1 MKQAMKPS
9 VRSHHSVRE
18 NNLPGRRFQR
28 KKRLIL
34 TLGVIATQGLMG
46 LYAQRGIRE
55 LSEQE
60 IMDLMVGSSIQATR
74 GNDSARMIKRM
85 KEAIADGK
93 KFMMISVEDLP
104 DSWNVV
110 VPCGVGGGE
119 MWESV
124 TDRLKKQNAPVLRNT
139 ALRAVR
145 FLSEYMGKEFNAL
158 IRNEPAQSTRVAL
171 LTAAELGIPI
181 VDACLSGRARPE
193 VQQQTPFVQGIPS
206 YPVSFVTT
214 WGDRIIIDRAVDD
227 YRVED
232 LSRAIA
238 IASGGGVW
246 MAMNAMSGE
255 TTKKCVIKNNLS
267 QAILFGRTVREACEN
282 GQDPIAALVRVSYG
296 YRLFDG
302 IVVKAEHEK
311 KNGFTWS
318 NVELEGRGD
327 FEGHTYRIFVKNEN
341 ILSWFDGNPDVM
353 PPDLI
358 CNLDPKTGDALP
370 GWNIRGYP
378 LGTEVAMVGIPAS
391 DLWRSAAGI
400 EVMGPRHFGF
410 DLDYIPI
417 EELQRNRKQGG
428 ISR

>member
-1 MKQAMKPS
+1 MAWIEAPGEEIELIEGGRFMDLDWLKP
-9 VRSHHSVRE
+9 RE
-18 NNLPGRRFQR
+18 NNLPGQR
-28 KKRLIL
+28 YQRTKRLIL
-34 TLGVIATQGLMG
+34 TLGMIATQCLMG
-46 LYAQRGIRE
+46 LYAQQGIRE

-60 IMDLMVGSSIQATR
+60 VMDLMVGSSIQATR

-85 KEAIADGK
+85 KEAIEDGK
-93 KFMMISVEDLP
+93 KFTMISVEDLP

-124 TDRLKKQNAPVLRNT
+124 TDRLKEQNAPVLRNT

-158 IRNEPAQSTRVAL
+158 IRNEPAQSTQVAL
-171 LTAAELGIPI
+171 LTAAELGIPM

-193 VQQQTPFVQGIPS
+193 VQQQIPFIQGIQS

-282 GQDPIAALVRVSYG
+282 GQDPIAALVRLESGSYAA
-296 YRLFDG
+296 R
-302 IVVKAEHEK
+302 
-311 KNGFTWS
+311 
-318 NVELEGRGD
+318 
-327 FEGHTYRIFVKNEN
+327 
-341 ILSWFDGNPDVM
+341 
-353 PPDLI
+353 PDLQSGFQ
-358 CNLDPKTGDALP
+358 NRGHSSRLEHKRLSLGHGSGDGGHSGFGSLEKRGRDRGHGPPAFRIRP
-370 GWNIRGYP
+370 GLYP
-378 LGTEVAMVGIPAS
+378 
-391 DLWRSAAGI
+391 D
-400 EVMGPRHFGF
+400 
-410 DLDYIPI
+410 
-417 EELQRNRKQGG
+417 
-428 ISR
+428 

>member
-1 MKQAMKPS
+1 MKVA
-9 VRSHHSVRE
+9 SHE
-18 NNLPGRRFQR
+18 NYLPGQKNRK
-28 KKRLIL
+28 KKRL
-34 TLGVIATQGLMG
+34 VISLALIVTQCLIG
-46 LYAQRGIRE
+46 LYAQQGIRE

-74 GNDSARMIKRM
+74 GNDSARMMRRM
-85 KEAIADGK
+85 KAAIEEGK
-93 KFMMISVEDLP
+93 KFMMISVDDLP

-124 TDRLKKQNAPVLRNT
+124 LDRLKKQNAPVLRNT
-139 ALRAVR
+139 AFRAVR
-145 FLSEYMGKEFNAL
+145 FLGEYMGKEFDAL
-158 IRNEPAQSTRVAL
+158 IRNEPAQSTQVAL
-171 LTAAELGIPI
+171 LTAAELGIPM

-193 VQQQTPFVQGIPS
+193 VQQQIPFIQGIQS
-206 YPVSFVTT
+206 YPVAFVTT
-214 WGDRIIIDRAVDD
+214 WGDRVIIDRAVDD

-232 LSRAIA
+232 LSRAVA

-255 TTKKCVIKNNLS
+255 KTKKCVIKNNLS
-267 QAILFGRTVREACEN
+267 QAILFGRTVREARQN
-282 GQDPIAALVRVSYG
+282 GHDPIEALVRVSEG

-302 IVVKAEHEK
+302 IVVKSEHEK
-311 KNGFTWS
+311 KGGFTWS

-327 FEGHTYRIFVKNEN
+327 FEGHAYRIFVKNEN

-358 CNLDPKTGDALP
+358 CNLNPKTGDALP
-370 GWNIRGYP
+370 GWNINGYP
-378 LGTEVAMVGIPAS
+378 LGAEVAMVGIPAS
-391 DLWRSAAGI
+391 DLWRTPMGI

-410 DLDYIPI
+410 DMDYVPI
-417 EELQRNRKQGG
+417 EDLQKKRK
-428 ISR
+428 